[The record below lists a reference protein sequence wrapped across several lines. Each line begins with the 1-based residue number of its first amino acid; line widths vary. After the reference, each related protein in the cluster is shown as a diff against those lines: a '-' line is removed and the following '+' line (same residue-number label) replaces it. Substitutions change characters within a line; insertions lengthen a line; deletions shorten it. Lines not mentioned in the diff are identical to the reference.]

1 MNDPH
6 AHTPGLAGAELDFN
20 AWAFW
25 SSADEARQQAQRR
38 HQQTLTDRGAEL
50 ADRSFVSEWAACF
63 PDTLT
68 LGAGSYLAAFS
79 YVTGDVHIGARSSV
93 NAYAVVR
100 GRVRIGD
107 GVRIG
112 AHTSLLGFDHTFAPD
127 RPVHSQPLTSR
138 GITVGEDVYI
148 GSHVMVLDGVT
159 IGAHSVIGAGAVV
172 TKDVPEWSIMVGNP
186 ARRVRDRRQEH
197 PTTAPPPPRTGPDRP
212 ADPVETLRQLAD
224 RARSEAT
231 DVLGRCWNPDEGW
244 FTDTPGAAPTVRAL
258 CDAVE
263 IADLLGLGT
272 PPQLGRDEIITA
284 LTCRQDPTTG
294 LIPAYGEQTVTQDG
308 PDLGGGPVRYHLLCV
323 GYALDLLGARLAHP
337 ITAVDAL
344 RGDTMAAALDAQP
357 WAERAWGAGDWVD
370 CVGTGLLWNR
380 LWFDRP
386 GGLDTLIGWL
396 HLNVDRRSGMWG
408 APHASDGLRQPV
420 NGFYRLTRGTF
431 AQFGLSLPEPERA
444 IDTTLAHAQDQRRF
458 GTGRATACDVLD
470 IAHPLW
476 LAGQQSDHRRDEA
489 RAWAATQVP
498 RLTAAWHPGQGFG
511 FAQRSDQ
518 HGPAAPGLQG
528 TEMWLAITWYLADLL
543 GGSGALGYEPRGVH
557 RPWAR

>member
-1 MNDPH
+1 MDERD
-6 AHTPGLAGAELDFN
+6 ATALGLTGAELDFN

-25 SSADEARQQAQRR
+25 EEADESGRAAQRQY
-38 HQQTLTDRGAEL
+38 QQVLTARGADL
-50 ADRSFVSEWAACF
+50 AERSFVSEWAACF
-63 PDTLT
+63 PSALS
-68 LGAGSYLAAFS
+68 LGEGSYLAAFT
-79 YVTGDVHIGARSSV
+79 YLTGEVHIGANSSV

-100 GRVRIGD
+100 GTVRIGN

-127 RPVHSQPLTSR
+127 RPTHTQPLTSR
-138 GITVGEDVYI
+138 GITVGDDVYI
-148 GSHVMVLDGVT
+148 GSHVMVVDGVT

-186 ARRVRDRRQEH
+186 ARRVRDRRDERTTT
-197 PTTAPPPPRTGPDRP
+197 PTPSARTGSTANED
-212 ADPVETLRQLAD
+212 ALQTLQALAE
-224 RARSEAT
+224 RARMDAA
-231 DVLGRCWNPDEGW
+231 DVLDRCWDDSAGW

-272 PPQLGRDEIITA
+272 PPHICGDEIVAA
-284 LTCRQDPTTG
+284 LTSRQDPHTG
-294 LIPAYGEQTVTQDG
+294 LIPTYGKDSVVQDG
-308 PDLGGGPVRYHLLCV
+308 PDLGGGAVRYHLLSV
-323 GYALDLLGARLAHP
+323 GYALDLLGARLPHP

-344 RGDTMAAALDAQP
+344 RGDAMVSALEAQP
-357 WAERAWGAGDWVD
+357 WGERAWGAGDWVD

-396 HLNVDRRSGMWG
+396 HLHVDRTSGMWG
-408 APHASDGLRQPV
+408 QAHASDGLRQPV

-431 AQFGLSLPEPERA
+431 AQFGLGLPEPERA
-444 IDTTLAHAQDQRRF
+444 IDTTLAHTKDQRRF
-458 GTGRATACDVLD
+458 GPGRATACDVLD

-476 LAGQQSDHRRDEA
+476 LAGQQTDHRRAEV
-489 RAWAATQVP
+489 RAWAAAQVP
-498 RLTAAWHPGQGFG
+498 SLAAAWRPGQGFG
-511 FAQRSDQ
+511 FAQREDVVDK
-518 HGPAAPGLQG
+518 AAPGLQG
-528 TEMWLAITWYLADLL
+528 TEMWLAISWYLADLL
-543 GGSGALGYEPRGVH
+543 GGAGGLGYEPRGVH